1 MGGEREGAVN
11 DDSQVAGLGSWKKSW
26 EIIKTVWKYL
36 PHCTLRENTKQS
48 SLSSASQTALG
59 DLKSQLLCNCPR
71 GLGPMQPGDCRS
83 VLRLGRRFRVRGGSR
98 GAFITL
104 DTSSRSV
111 YSVLLSF
118 MRILPEREVGTV
130 IPISELLNGDKGT
143 CSGGPRTQS
152 SRAEL

>member
-11 DDSQVAGLGSWKKSW
+11 DDSQVVGLGNWKKSW

-59 DLKSQLLCNCPR
+59 DLKSQLLCN
-71 GLGPMQPGDCRS
+71 GPEVSGPCSQETYGT
-83 VLRLGRRFRVRGGSR
+83 LRLERRFAVRGGSR
-98 GAFITL
+98 GACMML

-111 YSVLLSF
+111 YSVLFKLHEN
-118 MRILPEREVGTV
+118 LTREGG
-130 IPISELLNGDKGT
+130 GDRY
-143 CSGGPRTQS
+143 SHL
-152 SRAEL
+152 RAAEWR